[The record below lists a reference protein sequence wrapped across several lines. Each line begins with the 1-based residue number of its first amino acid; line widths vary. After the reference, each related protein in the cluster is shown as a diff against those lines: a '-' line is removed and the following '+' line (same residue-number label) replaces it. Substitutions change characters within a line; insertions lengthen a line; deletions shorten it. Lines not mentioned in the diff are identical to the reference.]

1 MKEAM
6 FYESTSENGVRCNL
20 CNHRCKIKE
29 GRRGICG
36 VRKNRG
42 GKLYS
47 FVYGKI
53 IAEHIDPIEKKPLF
67 NFLPGSRAFSIGTVG
82 CNYHCKH
89 CQNSDISQYPHEH
102 GGEVIGQDRNPDQI
116 VTAAKAADCETIAYT
131 YTEPT
136 IFYEFAYDTAVL
148 ARKEGIKNVF
158 VSNGYMSSE
167 AARQI
172 APYLDAINIDL
183 KAFTDKF
190 YKEVCGARLNPVLET
205 ILLMKELD
213 VWVEVTTLIIP
224 GLNDGEQELRDIAR
238 FVKSVGPEIP
248 WHVSQFYPAYKLL
261 DRPLTPV
268 ATLRRAREIGMEEG
282 LRYVYEGNVPGEGGE
297 NTHCYA
303 CGALLIER
311 YGLTL
316 TRNRLQDGKCPECGA
331 RIDGLLPTTIRA
343 DTHNLR

>member
-1 MKEAM
+1 MNEAM
-6 FYESTSENGVRCNL
+6 LYGELAGNEVHCNL

-36 VRKNRG
+36 VRENRG

-47 FVYGKI
+47 LVYGKI

-67 NFLPGSRAFSIGTVG
+67 NFLPGSMAFSIGTVG
-82 CNYHCKH
+82 CNFRCKH
-89 CQNSDISQYPHEH
+89 CQNFDISQYPHEH
-102 GGEVIGQDRNPDQI
+102 GGGIIGHDRTPDQI
-116 VTAAKAADCETIAYT
+116 VTAAKAAGCETIAYT
-131 YTEPT
+131 YNEPT

-148 ARKEGIKNVF
+148 AQKEGIKNVF

-190 YKEVCGARLNPVLET
+190 YKDVCGARLNPVLET

-224 GLNDGEQELRDIAR
+224 GLNDGEQELRNIAR
-238 FVKSVGPEIP
+238 FVKSVGTGIP
-248 WHVSQFYPAYKLL
+248 WHVSQFYPTYKLV
-261 DRPLTPV
+261 DRPPTPV
-268 ATLRRAREIGMEEG
+268 ATLRRAREIGMKEG
-282 LRYVYEGNVPGEGGE
+282 LHYVYEGNVLGEKGE
-297 NTHCYA
+297 NTYCWV

-316 TRNRLQDGKCPECGA
+316 TRNRLQDGKCPVCGTK
-331 RIDGLLPTTIRA
+331 IDGMGL
-343 DTHNLR
+343 

>member
-6 FYESTSENGVRCNL
+6 FYESMTENRVRCNL
-20 CNHRCKIKE
+20 CYHRCKIKE
-29 GRRGICG
+29 RKRGICS
-36 VRKNRG
+36 VRENQG

-47 FVYGKI
+47 LVYGKI
-53 IAEHIDPIEKKPLF
+53 IAEYIDPIEKKPLF

-82 CNYHCKH
+82 CNFHCKH

-102 GGEVIGQDRNPDQI
+102 GGEIIGQHRTPDQI
-116 VTAAKAADCETIAYT
+116 VTAAKAAGCETIAYT

-158 VSNGYMSSE
+158 VSNGYISSE

-172 APYLDAINIDL
+172 APYLDAINVDL

-190 YKEVCGARLNPVLET
+190 YKKVCGARLNPVLET

-224 GLNDGEQELRDIAR
+224 GLNDGEQELRDIAC

-261 DRPLTPV
+261 DRPPTPA

-282 LRYVYEGNVPGEGGE
+282 LRYVYEGNVPGERGE

-311 YGLTL
+311 CGLTL
-316 TRNRLQDGKCPECGA
+316 TRNRLRNGKCPGCGA
-331 RIDGLLPTTIRA
+331 RIDGFLS
-343 DTHNLR
+343 LRYFRS

>member
-1 MKEAM
+1 MNEAM
-6 FYESTSENGVRCNL
+6 LYGELAGNEVACNL

-36 VRKNRG
+36 VRENRG

-47 FVYGKI
+47 LVYGKI
-53 IAEHIDPIEKKPLF
+53 ISEHIDPIEKKPLF

-82 CNYHCKH
+82 CNFRCKH

-102 GGEVIGQDRNPDQI
+102 GGGIIGHDRTPDQI
-116 VTAAKAADCETIAYT
+116 VTAAKAAGCETIAYT
-131 YTEPT
+131 YNEPT

-148 ARKEGIKNVF
+148 AQKEGIKNVF

-190 YKEVCGARLNPVLET
+190 YKQVCGARLNPVLET

-224 GLNDGEQELRDIAR
+224 GLNDGERELRNIAR
-238 FVKSVGPEIP
+238 FVKNVGRGIP
-248 WHVSQFYPAYKLL
+248 WHVSQFYPTYKLV
-261 DRPLTPV
+261 DRPSTPV

-282 LRYVYEGNVPGEGGE
+282 LHYVYEGNVIGEKGE
-297 NTHCYA
+297 NTYCYV
-303 CGALLIER
+303 CGGLLIER

-316 TRNRLQDGKCPECGA
+316 TRNYLQDGKCPECGA
-331 RIDGLLPTTIRA
+331 RIDGFLPTTIRA

>member
-20 CNHRCKIKE
+20 CNNRCKIKE

-36 VRKNRG
+36 VRENRG

-47 FVYGKI
+47 LVYGKI

-82 CNYHCKH
+82 CNFHCKH

-102 GGEVIGQDRNPDQI
+102 GGVIIGHDRTPDQI
-116 VTAAKAADCETIAYT
+116 VTAAKAAGCETIAYT

-148 ARKEGIKNVF
+148 AQKEGIKNVF

-248 WHVSQFYPAYKLL
+248 WHVSQFYPAYKLV
-261 DRPLTPV
+261 DRPSTPV

-282 LRYVYEGNVPGEGGE
+282 LHYVYEGNVPGEEGE

-303 CGALLIER
+303 CGAMLIER

-316 TRNRLQDGKCPECGA
+316 TRNRLENGKCPECGA
-331 RIDGLLPTTIRA
+331 KIDGVGL
-343 DTHNLR
+343 

>member
-6 FYESTSENGVRCNL
+6 FYESMTENRVGCNL
-20 CNHRCKIKE
+20 CNHQCKIKE
-29 GRRGICG
+29 RKRGICG
-36 VRKNRG
+36 VRENRG

-47 FVYGKI
+47 LVYGKI

-82 CNYHCKH
+82 CNFHCKH

-102 GGEVIGQDRNPDQI
+102 GGEIIGRDRTPDQI
-116 VTAAKAADCETIAYT
+116 VTAAKAAGCETIAYT

-136 IFYEFAYDTAVL
+136 IFFEFAYDTAVL
-148 ARKEGIKNVF
+148 ARKEEIKNVF
-158 VSNGYMSSE
+158 VSNGHISAE

-172 APYLDAINIDL
+172 APYLDAINVDL
-183 KAFTDKF
+183 KAFTEKF
-190 YKEVCGARLNPVLET
+190 YKEVCGARLSPVLET
-205 ILLMKELD
+205 IRLMKELD

-238 FVKSVGPEIP
+238 FVKSVGQEIP

-261 DRPLTPV
+261 DRPSTPA
-268 ATLRRAREIGMEEG
+268 ATLRRARDIGMEEG

-303 CGALLIER
+303 CGTLLIER

-331 RIDGLLPTTIRA
+331 PIDGLLPLK
-343 DTHNLR
+343 HSCS